1 MTNEKYLKMF
11 SNFLK
16 ENNAFGKYRNELL
29 REYKDSIFVSPYNIM
44 QILKKKG
51 YNTENPKS
59 LAYLYIFS
67 AFTWANT
74 SDGPTFWVDMDDK
87 WKKRLKYHV

>member
-29 REYKDSIFVSPYNIM
+29 REYKDVTSVSPYNII

-51 YNTENPKS
+51 YNTEKPKS

-67 AFTWANT
+67 AFTWVHT
-74 SDGPTFWVDMDDK
+74 LDGPTFWVDMNSK
-87 WKKRLKYHV
+87 WKKRLEYHV